1 MIVRC
6 GLLKKNDNLTDEQ
19 FAEHWLNVHGPIVA
33 DMKNVRAYK
42 QNVVIDR
49 EHRHPIGG
57 GSVDIDG
64 FSEMHFDDF
73 TAMLDGVSSM
83 DQKTG
88 NAMLEDAEKF
98 LSKRLCDIVVF
109 DRRVVREV
117 PEYLRNCDDM
127 IHRVAF
133 IRRSENVSAAE
144 FQREWCYAHAKL
156 VEACPGHA
164 GYAQNLVMARYVD
177 GKPATY
183 DELPVDA
190 MVEFYFEN
198 WDAFNCFYA
207 SAEFKRLSAHGAG
220 FIGSIDTYL
229 VRSHTVVEHPSDSGY
244 WL

>member
-1 MIVRC
+1 MPARSRH
-6 GLLKKNDNLTDEQ
+6 LLRG
-19 FAEHWLNVHGPIVA
+19 A
-33 DMKNVRAYK
+33 
-42 QNVVIDR
+42 R
-49 EHRHPIGG
+49 E
-57 GSVDIDG
+57 
-64 FSEMHFDDF
+64 
-73 TAMLDGVSSM
+73 
-83 DQKTG
+83 
-88 NAMLEDAEKF
+88 
-98 LSKRLCDIVVF
+98 RLCGELGVQHAHDRAPLGHGRF
-109 DRRVVREV
+109 RDRRDSGSAAHDR
-117 PEYLRNCDDM
+117 LRVC
-127 IHRVAF
+127 
-133 IRRSENVSAAE
+133 RSENVSAAE

-207 SAEFKRLSAHGAG
+207 SEEFKRLSAHGAG

-229 VRSHTVVEHPSDSGY
+229 VQSHTVVEHPSDGGY